1 MGGHHAASGAA
12 AWVAVASTGPYTL
25 GWYPLDPAGI
35 LIGGMATAGTALVC
49 DWDHRSSTVAQS
61 LPPLSNAIALG
72 IENASGGHR
81 QGTHSILG
89 ATAFVLLAA
98 AVAQI
103 QVDTPWGL
111 LSVGAGLLCM
121 FLINIAAKALKL
133 FPKSGF
139 LTNWIFGL
147 VMAGLVTVYAP
158 EQWTWL
164 PMSMLI
170 GVAVHIVGDL
180 VTTGGVPLLWPLV
193 IRPPKALRRV
203 PFLRSFWRPNGA
215 LSIPLLGRAGSKR
228 EWLLLIPVSAY
239 AMVGLWMA
247 GWSLAG
253 EGWPAL
259 QLYLSNFI
267 GNFRP
272 GAVIPGVGAGFRV
285 F

>member
-1 MGGHHAASGAA
+1 MMGGHHAASGAA

-25 GWYPLDPAGI
+25 GWYPLDATGI

-49 DWDHRSSTVAQS
+49 DWDHRSSTVAHA
-61 LPPLSNAIALG
+61 LPPLSNAIARG

-89 ATAFVLLAA
+89 AGVFVLLAGLA
-98 AVAQI
+98 AQF
-103 QVDTPWGL
+103 QMETPWGH

-139 LTNWIFGL
+139 ISNWIFAL

-170 GVAVHIVGDL
+170 GVVVHIVGDL
-180 VTTGGVPLLWPLV
+180 ITTGGVPLLWPLV
-193 IRPPKALRRV
+193 VRPPKLLRKV
-203 PFLRSFWRPNGA
+203 PLLRNVWRPNGA
-215 LSIPLLGRAGSKR
+215 LSLPLLGRAGSKR
-228 EWLLLIPVSAY
+228 EWLVLIPVSAY
-239 AMVGLWMA
+239 AMVGMTVA
-247 GWSLAG
+247 GWSIAHNQ
-253 EGWPAL
+253 WTRVADA
-259 QLYLSNFI
+259 
-267 GNFRP
+267 
-272 GAVIPGVGAGFRV
+272 AVAWTRLWF
-285 F
+285 